1 MTDLRIDRV
10 LLTLDGIPAE
20 TASAAVDGL
29 AAELTRRLSVRG
41 VDVAAL
47 SGLGPTVW
55 LPSIEADRELGTLDA
70 ETLRGLIADGLL
82 RFLSPPATRTA
93 DTEAE

>member
-41 VDVAAL
+41 LDIAAM
-47 SGLGPTVW
+47 SDLGPTVR
-55 LPSIEADRELGTLDA
+55 LPAIEADRELDTLDA
-70 ETLRGLIADGLL
+70 ETLRGLIADGLM
-82 RFLSPPATRTA
+82 RFLSPAVTRAA

>member
-20 TASAAVDGL
+20 MASAAVDGL

-41 VDVAAL
+41 VDDAAL
-47 SGLGPTVW
+47 SELGPTVR
-55 LPSIEADRELGTLDA
+55 LPSIEADRELDTLDA

-82 RFLSPPATRTA
+82 RFLSPAATRTT